1 MFWFCPN
8 RTNIHFKFCLDRTFT
23 FWFCL
28 YESNSHIL
36 VVQTE
41 VTFTFWFCPN
51 RTNIHFLAPPKQTK
65 GCSLIKTKFTSKTV
79 SKPTAVNTVGQLS
92 SRCYPTV
99 NRLWANCQAGA
110 IQLSTDC
117 GPTVKQV
124 LSNSQQTV
132 GQLSSRCYPTVN
144 RLWAN
149 CQAGAIQQS
158 TDCGP
163 TVKQMLSNCQQT
175 GPTVKQVIRQSQ
187 PLTPPHRTFHWL
199 MLLLPPRRWML
210 QVNSSPPP
218 SQTPGVGTEK
228 NTITAVSLVSCMYRH
243 NCTHTQSVTSTQPC
257 H

>member
-92 SRCYPTV
+92 SRCYP
-99 NRLWANCQAGA
+99 
-110 IQLSTDC
+110 I
-117 GPTVKQV
+117 
-124 LSNSQQTV
+124 
-132 GQLSSRCYPTVN
+132 VN

>member
-1 MFWFCPN
+1 M
-8 RTNIHFKFCLDRTFT
+8 K
-23 FWFCL
+23 
-28 YESNSHIL
+28 
-36 VVQTE
+36 
-41 VTFTFWFCPN
+41 VTVTFWFCPN

-110 IQLSTDC
+110 IQL
-117 GPTVKQV
+117 
-124 LSNSQQTV
+124 
-132 GQLSSRCYPTVN
+132 
-144 RLWAN
+144 
-149 CQAGAIQQS
+149 S

-243 NCTHTQSVTSTQPC
+243 NCTHTQSLIHTLSLPYPN
-257 H
+257 